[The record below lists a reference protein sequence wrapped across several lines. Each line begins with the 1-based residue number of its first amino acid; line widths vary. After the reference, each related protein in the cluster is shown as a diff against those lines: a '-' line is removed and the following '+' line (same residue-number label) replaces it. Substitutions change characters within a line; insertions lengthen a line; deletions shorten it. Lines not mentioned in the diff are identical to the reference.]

1 MTTKT
6 DFSGY
11 ALDGHLAGRLIAK
24 PTRTFLSDLPA
35 TDGKTQPPGMN
46 RITYRHFVINFDAG
60 RARGF
65 WVSNGSIHTVA
76 DFLPFLLDT
85 LTDGFLR
92 SEVLRRNGE
101 K

>member
-11 ALDGHLAGRLIAK
+11 ALDGHLAGRMISKTSRSFA
-24 PTRTFLSDLPA
+24 SDQPNA
-35 TDGKTQPPGMN
+35 DGQKHDPKQ
-46 RITYRHFVINFDAG
+46 ITYKFFDIKFDGG

-65 WVSNGSIHTVA
+65 WTCNEFVVSVA
-76 DFLPFLLDT
+76 DFLPFLIDT
-85 LTDGFLR
+85 LTDGFVR
-92 SEVLRRNGE
+92 SEALRRNGE